1 MDAWVLGPLVLQ
13 KSVLLIAIA
22 ILAGFAV
29 MKLRL
34 RHKLDSDN
42 KSYDRAFEALL
53 IWLLTWK
60 LSLLLSDPQSVIES
74 PLSLLYFSGGE
85 QGAWIGAATAGGY
98 VWLRD
103 HKSPMWGQYIDS
115 WLVSLFWGY
124 MVYRVFKLIFE
135 EGNVATNGLLLVVGA
150 VVAAIGW
157 KGRIPEGRKK
167 MQQLFL
173 AFVLGHA
180 LISVLATNTWE
191 KALLSGDL
199 AHEGTGIATGT
210 RVGERAPDFE
220 LEALGGGQIKLS
232 DYRGKKVLVNFW
244 ATWCPPCRVEMPHMQ
259 RFYSEYKDQNV
270 VILSVNATQTE
281 ASRFVINA
289 FVNHGGLTFPIVLDA
304 VGDVGKTYK
313 VLAYPATYLVDEQG
327 IIRKKVQGPMNEDS
341 LKRAVR

>member
-13 KSVLLIAIA
+13 KSVLLIAVA

-34 RHKLDSDN
+34 RRESDLDN

-53 IWLLTWK
+53 IWLFTWK
-60 LSLLLSDPQSVIES
+60 LSVLLLDPQSVIES

-85 QGAWIGAATAGGY
+85 QGTWIAAAVAGGY

-103 HKSPMWGQYIDS
+103 HKSPRWPLYIDS
-115 WLVSLFWGY
+115 WLVSLLVGY
-124 MVYRVFKLIFE
+124 MVYRFFKILFE
-135 EGNVATNGLLLVVGA
+135 EVNIATNGLLLSLSA
-150 VVAAIGW
+150 VIVILLW
-157 KGRIPEGRKK
+157 KGRVKEGRKK
-167 MQQLFL
+167 LQQLFL
-173 AFVLGHA
+173 VFVLGHA
-180 LISVLATNTWE
+180 VISVVASNTWE
-191 KALLSGDL
+191 KAGLGSDL
-199 AHEGTGIATGT
+199 AFAEAGVATGT

-232 DYRGKKVLVNFW
+232 DYRGKKVLINFW

-259 RFYSEYKDQNV
+259 RFYSEYKDRDV

-281 ASRFVINA
+281 ASKAVVNA
-289 FVNHGGLTFPIVLDA
+289 YVNQWGLTFPIVLDSL
-304 VGDVGKTYK
+304 GDVGKIYK
-313 VLAYPATYLVDEQG
+313 VAAYPATYLVDEQG

-341 LKRAVR
+341 LKKAVR